1 MRKLNEKIAQLRW
14 GPLGIRRERGLIHL
28 HDTLA
33 CTGFGDKYWTIMGL
47 LLGCMRDGVP
57 IAWDRDADFG
67 FLERD
72 LPEFL
77 AAVGELRRQG
87 FSPCRLQIN
96 NDGRIT
102 KWALRYQAVKF
113 EFFMFEERDDRLR
126 WHYHSS
132 KAGLEIVNEIAAHGL
147 DEFELY
153 GRRWL
158 KPDDTDAY
166 LTALYGDW
174 RTPDPNYVYWRDCGV
189 SIDRQP
195 WIGRRRRSWAG
206 TTSGQLQHG
215 S

>member
-1 MRKLNEKIAQLRW
+1 MDV
-14 GPLGIRRERGLIHL
+14 RRERGLIDL

-33 CTGFGDKYWTIMGL
+33 KTEFADKYWATMGF
-47 LLGCMRDGVP
+47 LLGCIRDGGP

-72 LPEFL
+72 LPSFK
-77 AAVGELRRQG
+77 AALEDLRGAG
-87 FSPCRLQIN
+87 FRPARLQVN

-102 KWALRYQAVKF
+102 KWAVRRQHFKF
-113 EFFMFEERDDRLR
+113 EFFMFEERGDKLR
-126 WHYHSS
+126 WVFHNR
-132 KAGLEIVNEIAAHGL
+132 KEGLEIINEIPAHGL

-158 KPDDTDAY
+158 KPENTGEY

-189 SIDRQP
+189 TVDRYP
-195 WIGRRRRSWAG
+195 WSGERRRA
-206 TTSGQLQHG
+206 
-215 S
+215 